1 MIGRAA
7 RDSREMKA
15 GMIEAEIDRF
25 IVEGQ
30 YSLAVI
36 LSQTMLEL
44 LVEREVRGLAVGLDT
59 GSFGEATLELLGSFN
74 LNRRTQR
81 FFEHALDLRFGE
93 EMPDEMHAFLDHNRL
108 RNRIVHEGA
117 NADHE
122 EAVASLTAVRDI
134 TGRLH
139 EIVVERTSSHA

>member
-1 MIGRAA
+1 VA
-7 RDSREMKA
+7 DSREMRA
-15 GMIEAEIDRF
+15 GTIEAEIDRF

-44 LVEREVRGLAVGLDT
+44 LVEREVRGMAEGLDT

-81 FFEHALDLRFGE
+81 FFEHALDVRFSE
-93 EMPDEMHAFLDHNRL
+93 EMPGEMRAFLDHNRL

-117 NADHE
+117 SAD
-122 EAVASLTAVRDI
+122 EAQARASLAAVRGI
-134 TGRLH
+134 TGRLR
-139 EIVVERTSSHA
+139 EVVDERTAAPRPR

>member
-1 MIGRAA
+1 VT
-7 RDSREMKA
+7 DSREMRA
-15 GMIEAEIDRF
+15 GAIEVEIERF
-25 IVEGQ
+25 IAEAQ

-44 LVEREVRGLAVGLDT
+44 LVEREVRGLAEGLDT

-81 FFEHALDLRFGE
+81 FFEHALDLRFNE
-93 EMPDEMHAFLDHNRL
+93 VMPDEMHAFLEHNRL

-117 NADHE
+117 EASHE
-122 EAVASLTAVRDI
+122 QASASLQAVRAI
-134 TGRLH
+134 TGRLRQLVLH
-139 EIVVERTSSHA
+139 RTGDSKGV

>member
-1 MIGRAA
+1 MRAGA
-7 RDSREMKA
+7 
-15 GMIEAEIDRF
+15 IEVEIERF
-25 IVEGQ
+25 IGEAQ

-44 LVEREVRGLAVGLDT
+44 LVEREVRGLAAGLET
-59 GSFGEATLELLGSFN
+59 GTFGEATLELLGSFN

-81 FFEHALDLRFGE
+81 FFEHSLDLRFNE
-93 EMPDEMHAFLDHNRL
+93 VMPEEMHAFLEHNRL

-117 NADHE
+117 EADRE
-122 EAVASLTAVRDI
+122 QAVASLAAVRAI

-139 EIVVERTSSHA
+139 QLVSEHTDGRSSTP

>member
-1 MIGRAA
+1 MRADTIA
-7 RDSREMKA
+7 
-15 GMIEAEIDRF
+15 AEVERF
-25 IVEGQ
+25 IGEAQ

-44 LVEREVRGLAVGLDT
+44 LVEREVRGLAEGLRT

-81 FFEHALDLRFGE
+81 FFEHALDLRFSE
-93 EMPDEMHAFLDHNRL
+93 VMPDEMRAFLDHNRL

-117 NADHE
+117 AATRE
-122 EAVASLTAVRDI
+122 QAVASLAAVRGI
-134 TGRLH
+134 TQRLH
-139 EIVVERTSSHA
+139 EVVAAHTVAR

>member
-1 MIGRAA
+1 VA
-7 RDSREMKA
+7 DSREMRA
-15 GMIEAEIDRF
+15 GTIEAEIDRF
-25 IVEGQ
+25 IAEGQ

-44 LVEREVRGLAVGLDT
+44 LVEREVRGLAEGLDT

-81 FFEHALDLRFGE
+81 FFEHALDVRFNQ
-93 EMPDEMHAFLDHNRL
+93 EMPDEMRAFLDHNRL

-117 NADHE
+117 AADQE
-122 EAVASLTAVRDI
+122 QAVASLAAVRGI

-139 EIVVERTSSHA
+139 EVVAERTAQVAPPGE

>member
-1 MIGRAA
+1 MRAGA
-7 RDSREMKA
+7 
-15 GMIEAEIDRF
+15 IEVEIERF
-25 IVEGQ
+25 IGEAQ

-44 LVEREVRGLAVGLDT
+44 LVEREVRGLATGLET
-59 GSFGEATLELLGSFN
+59 GTFGEATLELLGSFN

-81 FFEHALDLRFGE
+81 FFEHSLDLRFNE
-93 EMPDEMHAFLDHNRL
+93 VMPEEMHAFLEHNRL

-117 NADHE
+117 EADRE
-122 EAVASLTAVRDI
+122 QAVASLAAVRAI

-139 EIVVERTSSHA
+139 RLVSEHTAGRSSTP